1 MQLTSGLQS
10 HSIKNENEH
19 EMKSISSISAFFF
32 FFCQEAN
39 AKKMISKKDRKEK
52 KMLSSKDDKHFLLSG
67 VKLAAHRG

>member
-32 FFCQEAN
+32 FCQEAK